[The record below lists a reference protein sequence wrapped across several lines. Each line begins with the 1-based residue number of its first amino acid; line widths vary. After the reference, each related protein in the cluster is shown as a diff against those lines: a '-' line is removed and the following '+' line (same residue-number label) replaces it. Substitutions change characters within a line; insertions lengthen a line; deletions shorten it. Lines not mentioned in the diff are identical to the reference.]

1 MSSNLLAL
9 NPSKT
14 EFLVIGT
21 PQQLS
26 KLNNPVLLFDA
37 ITTISPV
44 TSARN
49 LGILFDNHLSFD
61 KQITALSKSCFYHIR
76 DLRRIRDTLDFST
89 SCIVATSLVH
99 SKLDYCNSLYYNL
112 PAYQIDRL
120 QSIQNCLARTVCK
133 TSKFSHITPTL
144 QTLHWLKVRER
155 IDYKILA
162 LTYNSLQFHEP
173 SYLSDCLSIQ
183 PNVHNTRS
191 SMLVTLKRPSVA
203 RAAIAK
209 RSFFH
214 SAPVLWNSLP
224 SALRLPA
231 PPEAGGTLAVSRSHF
246 LALLK
251 THLFLKS
258 YPP

>member
-1 MSSNLLAL
+1 VLFVDSNT
-9 NPSKT
+9 S
-14 EFLVIGT
+14 
-21 PQQLS
+21 
-26 KLNNPVLLFDA
+26 
-37 ITTISPV
+37 ITPV

-49 LGILFDNHLSFD
+49 LGILFDHHLSFD
-61 KQITALSKSCFYHIR
+61 NQITALSKSCFYHIR

-89 SCIVATSLVH
+89 SCIIATSLVH
-99 SKLDYCNSLYYNL
+99 SKLDYCNSLYYGL

-144 QTLHWLKVRER
+144 QSLHWLKVRER
-155 IDYKILA
+155 IEYKIVS
-162 LTYNSLQFHEP
+162 LTYSSLQCHQP

-183 PNVHNTRS
+183 SNVHNTRS
-191 SMLVTLKRPSVA
+191 SMLVTLKRPPVA

-214 SAPVLWNSLP
+214 SAPALWNSLP

-231 PPEAGGTLAVSRSHF
+231 PPEAGNTLAISRSHF
-246 LALLK
+246 LAHLK